1 MKEKNVDAILDSL
14 AEVIIELRTQVTI
27 LKYENER
34 LKKEINKGEN
44 KNA

>member
-14 AEVIIELRTQVTI
+14 AEVIIELRTQITI
-27 LKYENER
+27 LKYENEC
-34 LKKEINKGEN
+34 LKKAQNKEEK